1 LGLSV
6 IPTVSVEAGGAAEH
20 CLPLVHR
27 VGIFGGAFD
36 PPHMGHHALAQSAL
50 EQLGLDVLH
59 ILPTGQA
66 WHKSRSLTPAMHRV
80 AMCELAFDDL
90 PKVHIDTR
98 EIERQGA
105 SYTVD
110 TVLELSEEYPG
121 VALYLII
128 GADQLLAFKHWVRW
142 PAILD
147 LATLAVAQRSTQDPT
162 RLAPAKDAPAD
173 LSSVDVPFV
182 ALKMPLFNVSATA
195 IRARLSSVNRGDAD
209 LDHLLSADVASYIST
224 HSLYQDPK

>member
-1 LGLSV
+1 MSV

-20 CLPLVHR
+20 CLPVVHR

-36 PPHMGHHALAQSAL
+36 PPHMGHHLLAQSAL

-66 WHKSRSLTPAMHRV
+66 WHKSRPLSPARHRV
-80 AMCELAFDDL
+80 AMCELAFEDL
-90 PKVHIDTR
+90 PKVLIDTR

-110 TVLELSEEYPG
+110 TLLELSEEYPG
-121 VALYLII
+121 VALYLIV

-142 PAILD
+142 PEILD
-147 LATLAVAQRSTQDPT
+147 LATLVVAQRSPQVVSQPG
-162 RLAPAKDAPAD
+162 APLGNASD
-173 LSSVDVPFV
+173 LSAVDVPFM
-182 ALKMPLFNVSATA
+182 ALKMPLCNVSATT
-195 IRARLSSVNRGDAD
+195 IRARLSSANYGDANLND
-209 LDHLLSADVASYIST
+209 LLSADVASYIST